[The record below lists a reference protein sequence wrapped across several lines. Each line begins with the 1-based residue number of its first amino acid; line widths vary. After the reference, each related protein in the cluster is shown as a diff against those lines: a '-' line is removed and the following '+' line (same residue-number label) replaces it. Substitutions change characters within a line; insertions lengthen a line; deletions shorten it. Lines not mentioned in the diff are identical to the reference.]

1 MAAPQQLMTPAEAK
15 VATFRFAVG
24 DRVMCNMGGGQWEHG
39 TVVNMGVENV
49 AQGIPEGRCAAYG
62 VKLDSSSGDGLCY
75 VPFDNDNCCKQS
87 AVRYDSVPLRR
98 SPVCEHRRR
107 RTGVARAPHH
117 AQLQTLT
124 PPPPPPHPR
133 LPHSDRER
141 RCST

>member
-1 MAAPQQLMTPAEAK
+1 MAAPLQLMTPAEAK

-24 DRVMCNMGGGQWEHG
+24 DRVMCNMGGGQWDHG

-62 VKLDSSSGDGLCY
+62 VKLDGSSGDGLCY

-87 AVRYDSVPLRR
+87 AVRYDSIPLRR